1 MAHLNCA
8 TRGIAAIAMLVT
20 GGAVAAQDPPAAT
33 FRSSIDL
40 VRVDVSVLAKDGRP
54 VQGLTAEDFALTVD
68 GTPRRVVTADFVA
81 ASSEGAKAPAASPY
95 YSTNANASGG
105 RLIMFV
111 LDQGTIHTGRSR
123 QVTAAAER
131 FVSRLSPS
139 DRVGLITIPGM
150 EHVDFT
156 ANHAVIRSQLQRM
169 AGMAPPSVGQRQ
181 IGIAESLSI
190 SRGDARAI
198 DAAMARE
205 CTGMTREFER
215 RMCRQELITYA
226 SAVYTE
232 TRDRARNTIA
242 SLRSLL
248 QRLSETPEPK
258 TIILISGGL
267 ILDQDY
273 AQLTWF
279 GPLAARAQVTV
290 YSMFLPAPH
299 FEASLQRLPIH
310 YREDMMLSEEG
321 LGHVADLGR
330 GSLFRVTT
338 DPQPLFDRLEL
349 ELSGYY
355 LLGFEADAA
364 DRDERPH
371 AIKVSLHDRT
381 GVELRA
387 RPEFSAPSVK
397 TRTVEE
403 LLIDTIKG
411 PLIAGEIRLKA
422 TTYTMRDRHS
432 QKLRVMFGAEV
443 ERARDTAGRL
453 ALAFGLFD
461 SQGRIV
467 ASHVEP
473 DVSTRI
479 NPRTGAH
486 QYFNVATVDAAGVY
500 MLKVA
505 VVDDLR
511 RRGSV
516 EHTFRAELTAFGPM
530 RAGELLLAETG
541 SDSSGEADP
550 VVSADY
556 TSHVLHTAIE
566 LYADS
571 VESLK
576 ATTVTFEIADTESS
590 GAINS
595 AAGAPPRNVEMNGNV
610 RMLQAGIGISL
621 LPPGDYVARAVIK
634 TGARTVG
641 RVIRPFRVARAVIDV
656 SGLGAGR
663 TPAVLPSRLDAF
675 DRQAVLSGDVVGF
688 FLDRMAAKGAAAGA
702 DAMTHARSG
711 RFDALLA
718 EMKTAGGAPLP
729 AAFLS
734 GLALYARGELNAAA
748 ERFRHALK
756 VDSEFFPAAFYLGA
770 CYAAGGRDR
779 EAANAW
785 QTSLVTESDAPFIY
799 PLIADALLRSRDM
812 AGAVAILKE
821 AAGQWPEN
829 EQLQVRLAVASVMA
843 GRAADAVRILDPYLA
858 RHPDDHEQLFVMLR
872 AIYEAR
878 NAGVSIETPEKDRER
893 FVRYAEAY
901 AAAGG
906 PHQALVERW
915 RKFLAGK

>member
-1 MAHLNCA
+1 MTTVKSA
-8 TRGIAAIAMLVT
+8 TRGLAAVALFALGET
-20 GGAVAAQDPPAAT
+20 AAAQDPPAAT

-40 VRVDVSVLAKDGRP
+40 VRVDVSVLDREGRP
-54 VQGLTAEDFALTVD
+54 IRGMTADDFALTVD
-68 GTPRRVVTADFVA
+68 GKPRRVVTADFVA
-81 ASSEGAKAPAASPY
+81 ASRESGKAPATSSH
-95 YSTNANASGG
+95 YSTNATASGG

-111 LDQGTIHTGRSR
+111 LDQGTIHTGRAR

-181 IGIAESLSI
+181 IGIAESLAI
-190 SRGDARAI
+190 SRGDPRAVE
-198 DAAMARE
+198 AAVVRE
-205 CTGMTREFER
+205 CSGMTREFER
-215 RMCRQELITYA
+215 RMCRQELISHA
-226 SAVYTE
+226 SALYSE
-232 TRDRARNTIA
+232 TRDRARNTIT

-248 QRLSETPEPK
+248 ERLAETPEPK

-273 AQLTWF
+273 AQMIWF
-279 GPLAARAQVTV
+279 GPLAARAQVTL
-290 YSMFLPAPH
+290 YSIFLLAPH
-299 FEASLQRLPIH
+299 FEASLQRLPVD
-310 YREDMMLSEEG
+310 YRQDMMLSEEG

-330 GSLFRVTT
+330 GSLFRLTT
-338 DPQPLFDRLEL
+338 DAEPIFDRLEL

-355 LLGFEADAA
+355 LLGFEADVT
-364 DRDERPH
+364 DRDERAH
-371 AIKVSLHDRT
+371 KIKVSVQGRT
-381 GVELRA
+381 GMDVRA

-397 TRTVEE
+397 ARTVDE

-411 PLIAGEIRLKA
+411 PLIASEIGLKA
-422 TTYTMRDRHS
+422 TTYTMRDRVS
-432 QKLRVMFGAEV
+432 QKLRVLIGAEV

-453 ALAFGLFD
+453 AVAFGLFD
-461 SQGRIV
+461 SQGRLV
-467 ASHVEP
+467 ASHVES

-486 QYFNVATVDAAGVY
+486 QYFSSSTVDAPGVY

-505 VVDDLR
+505 AVDDLR

-516 EHTFRAELTAFGPM
+516 EHTFRAELTAFGPV

-541 SDSSGEADP
+541 SDASGQADP

-556 TSHVLHTAIE
+556 TSNVLHTAIE

-571 VESLK
+571 GEVLK
-576 ATTVTFEIADTESS
+576 NATVTFEIADTVNS

-595 AAGAPPRNVEMNGNV
+595 AAGAPPRRVEAKENV
-610 RMLQAGIGISL
+610 RTLQAAIAISL
-621 LPPGDYVARAVIK
+621 LPPGEYVARAVIAAGGRK
-634 TGARTVG
+634 VG
-641 RVIRPFRVARAVIDV
+641 QVLRPFRVARAVVDV
-656 SGLGAGR
+656 SPLGAGR

-675 DRQAVLSGDVVGF
+675 DRRAVLSSDVVGF
-688 FLDRMAAKGAAAGA
+688 FLDRMAAKNVIASA
-702 DAMTHARSG
+702 DAMTHARGG

-718 EMKTAGGAPLP
+718 EMKNVGHDPLSG
-729 AAFLS
+729 AFLS

-748 ERFRHALK
+748 ERFRQALK
-756 VDSEFFPAAFYLGA
+756 VDSEFFPAAFYIGA

-799 PLIADALLRSRDM
+799 PLIADALLRARDA
-812 AGAVAILKE
+812 AGAVDILKE
-821 AAGQWPEN
+821 AADQWPGN
-829 EQLQVRLAVASVMA
+829 EQLQVRLAVAYVMA
-843 GRAADAVRILDPYLA
+843 GRGSDAVKTLDPYLS

-878 NAGVSIETPEKDRER
+878 NAGVSIETPEKDRDR
-893 FVRYAEAY
+893 FIRYAQAY
-901 AAAGG
+901 GAAGG
-906 PHQALVERW
+906 PHHALVERW
-915 RKFLAGK
+915 KKFLEGK

>member
-1 MAHLNCA
+1 MATVKCA
-8 TRGIAAIAMLVT
+8 TRGLAAIAMFAM
-20 GGAVAAQDPPAAT
+20 GGSATAQDPPAAT

-40 VRVDVSVLAKDGRP
+40 VRVDVSVLGKDGRP
-54 VQGLTAEDFALTVD
+54 IQGLRADDFGLTVD
-68 GTPRRVVTADFVA
+68 GTARRVVTADFVA
-81 ASSEGAKAPAASPY
+81 ASLESGKAPATSSH
-95 YSTNANASGG
+95 YSTNADASGG

-111 LDQGTIHTGRSR
+111 LDQGTIHTGRAR
-123 QVTAAAER
+123 QVTAAAEQ

-169 AGMAPPSVGQRQ
+169 AGMAPPSMGQRQ
-181 IGIAESLSI
+181 VGIAESLAI
-190 SRGDARAI
+190 SRGDTRAV

-215 RMCRQELITYA
+215 RMCRQELVAYA
-226 SAVYTE
+226 STVFSE
-232 TRDRARNTIA
+232 TRDRARNTIT

-248 QRLSETPEPK
+248 QRLAETQEPK

-273 AQLTWF
+273 GQLTWF
-279 GPLAARAQVTV
+279 GPLAARAQVTL
-290 YSMFLPAPH
+290 YSIYLLAPH
-299 FEASLQRLPIH
+299 FEASLQRLPVH

-330 GSLFRVTT
+330 GSLFRLTT
-338 DPQPLFDRLEL
+338 DAKPIFDRLEL

-371 AIKVSLHDRT
+371 KIKVSVEGRT
-381 GVELRA
+381 GMEVRA
-387 RPEFSAPSVK
+387 RPEFSAPSTT
-397 TRTVEE
+397 TRTVDE

-411 PLIAGEIRLKA
+411 PLIASEIRLKA
-422 TTYTMRDRHS
+422 TTYTMRDRVS
-432 QKLRVMFGAEV
+432 QKLRVLIGAEV

-461 SQGRIV
+461 SQGRLV
-467 ASHVEP
+467 ASHAEP

-486 QYFNVATVDAAGVY
+486 QYFNSATVDAAGVY

-505 VVDDLR
+505 AVDDLR

-516 EHTFRAELTAFGPM
+516 EHTFRAELSAFGPV
-530 RAGELLLAETG
+530 RAGELILAETG
-541 SDSSGEADP
+541 ADTSGVADP
-550 VVSADY
+550 VISSDY
-556 TSHVLHTAIE
+556 TSPVLHTAVE

-571 VESLK
+571 VEVLK
-576 ATTVTFEIADTESS
+576 GATVTFEIADTGSS

-595 AAGAPPRNVEMNGNV
+595 AAGTPPRNVEATDNA
-610 RMLQAGIGISL
+610 RTLQAAIAISL
-621 LPPGDYVARAVIK
+621 LPPGEYVARAIIK
-634 TGARTVG
+634 TGGRTVG
-641 RVIRPFRVARAVIDV
+641 QVLRPFRVARAVVDV
-656 SGLGAGR
+656 SRLGAGR

-675 DRQAVLSGDVVGF
+675 DRRAVLSSDVVGF
-688 FLDRMAAKGAAAGA
+688 FLDRMSAKSAAASP
-702 DAMTHARSG
+702 DAMTHARDG

-718 EMKTAGGAPLP
+718 EMKNAGNDPLS

-799 PLIADALLRSRDM
+799 PLIADALLRARDT
-812 AGAVAILKE
+812 AGAADILKE
-821 AAGQWPEN
+821 AADRWPEN
-829 EQLQVRLAVASVMA
+829 EQLQVRLAVAYVMA
-843 GRAADAVRILDPYLA
+843 GRGADAVKTLDPYLS

-893 FVRYAEAY
+893 FVRYAQAY

-906 PHQALVERW
+906 PHHALVERW
-915 RKFLAGK
+915 KKFLEGK

>member
-1 MAHLNCA
+1 MGTVKCT
-8 TRGIAAIAMLVT
+8 TRGLAAIAMFAM
-20 GGAVAAQDPPAAT
+20 GGTAAAQDPPAAT

-40 VRVDVSVLAKDGRP
+40 VRVDVSVLGKEGRP
-54 VQGLTAEDFALTVD
+54 IQGLTADDFALTVD
-68 GTPRRVVTADFVA
+68 GKARRVVTADFVA
-81 ASSEGAKAPAASPY
+81 AFRENEKAPATSSY
-95 YSTNANASGG
+95 HSTNANASGG

-111 LDQGTIHTGRSR
+111 LDQGTIHTGRAR

-156 ANHAVIRSQLQRM
+156 ANHTVIRSQLQRM

-181 IGIAESLSI
+181 VGIAESLAI
-190 SRGDARAI
+190 SRGDSRAV
-198 DAAMARE
+198 DAATVRE
-205 CTGMTREFER
+205 CSGMMRAFER
-215 RMCRQELITYA
+215 SMCRQELITYA
-226 SAVYTE
+226 STVYSE

-248 QRLSETPEPK
+248 ERLAETQEPK

-273 AQLTWF
+273 AQMTWF
-279 GPLAARAQVTV
+279 GPLASRAQVTL
-290 YSMFLPAPH
+290 YSIFLLAPH
-299 FEASLQRLPIH
+299 FEASLQRLPVH

-330 GSLFRVTT
+330 GSLFRLTT
-338 DPQPLFDRLEL
+338 DPAPIFDRLEL

-371 AIKVSLHDRT
+371 KIKVSVPDRA
-381 GVELRA
+381 GMEVRA
-387 RPEFSAPSVK
+387 RPEFSAPSAK
-397 TRTVEE
+397 ARTVDE

-411 PLIAGEIRLKA
+411 PLIASEIRLKA
-422 TTYTMRDRHS
+422 TTYTMRDRAS
-432 QKLRVMFGAEV
+432 QKLRVMIGAEV

-461 SQGRIV
+461 SQGRLV

-486 QYFNVATVDAAGVY
+486 QYFSSATVDAAGVY

-505 VVDDLR
+505 AVDDLR

-516 EHTFRAELTAFGPM
+516 EHTFRAELTAFGPL

-541 SDSSGEADP
+541 TDASGQADP

-556 TSHVLHTAIE
+556 TSHVLHTAVE

-571 VESLK
+571 GEVLK
-576 ATTVTFEIADTESS
+576 NTTVTFEIADTGNS

-595 AAGAPPRNVEMNGNV
+595 AAGSPPRNVETKENV
-610 RMLQAGIGISL
+610 RTLQAGIAISL
-621 LPPGDYVARAVIK
+621 LPPGEYVARAVIK
-634 TGARTVG
+634 TGGRKVG
-641 RVIRPFRVARAVIDV
+641 QVLRPFRVARAVVDV
-656 SGLGAGR
+656 SRLGAGR

-675 DRQAVLSGDVVGF
+675 DRRAVLSSDVVGF
-688 FLDRMAAKGAAAGA
+688 FLDRMAAKSVAGSA

-711 RFDALLA
+711 RFDDLFA
-718 EMKTAGGAPLP
+718 ELKNAGSDPLS

-799 PLIADALLRSRDM
+799 PLIADALLRARDM
-812 AGAVAILKE
+812 AAAVDILKE

-829 EQLQVRLAVASVMA
+829 EQLQIRLAAAYVMA
-843 GRAADAVRILDPYLA
+843 GRGADAVKTLDPYLA

-893 FVRYAEAY
+893 FVRYAQAY

-906 PHQALVERW
+906 PHHALVERW
-915 RKFLAGK
+915 KKFLEAK